1 MPDVVQAPDPVRCA
15 LFLILAFILAGVA
28 QTWWFKSPRSA
39 RFAIPL
45 DGGRTFRGWP
55 IFGANKTWKGFVV
68 MVPVT
73 ALAFLVLG
81 TLARALPIGK
91 GLWSLSPAGYALL
104 GAVASIG
111 FMAGELP
118 NSFIKRQLAI
128 PPGGAP
134 RSRGAR
140 CVARASSIRTPT
152 SARRRSWS
160 GRCAPAGRRTGRSE
174 FSNANMRLGL
184 AATCWRRTSIGLS
197 APRRTATASSWTAAG
212 SSLTGR
218 GRTSR
223 S

>member
-1 MPDVVQAPDPVRCA
+1 MPDVVQAPNPVRCA

-45 DGGRTFRGWP
+45 DRGHTFRGRP

-68 MVPVT
+68 MVPATV
-73 ALAFLVLG
+73 LAFFVLG

-91 GLWSLSPAGYALL
+91 GLWPLSPGGYALL

-128 PPGGAP
+128 APGGAP
-134 RSRGAR
+134 RARGAR
-140 CVARASSIRTPT
+140 YFAFAVDRLDSVLGMLIALSLAVPTMWQVWVLVLCLGPAIHWLFNVALFFLGVKER
-152 SARRRSWS
+152 
-160 GRCAPAGRRTGRSE
+160 PA
-174 FSNANMRLGL
+174 
-184 AATCWRRTSIGLS
+184 
-197 APRRTATASSWTAAG
+197 
-212 SSLTGR
+212 
-218 GRTSR
+218 
-223 S
+223 